1 MRSTEVTI
9 MTPRAVTA
17 QPGLQRKLPNDTIPE
32 MARASLAATVSLLGT
47 LLASTSSPSNG
58 IASSDPVSLSE
69 LAPADDYFGHQK
81 MSPLEIRHKVFSL
94 KDDFHHARMRPD
106 AVQHDAETVE
116 DAIQDWTARFPH
128 DTWIPSAAWGLATL
142 YEELP
147 GTDAHEHA
155 IVMLQFVRDHFG
167 TSSFAVVAVRDLAR
181 GVGVRPWPRWAA
193 TPSPSPLPTAV
204 VAIDAESLVRAIL
217 AVQAT
222 PDPQHAVLATQLETR
237 FWQLSRGGGDPEY
250 TRAAWELAST
260 FERLPGE
267 SSRTE
272 AIRLLALLVDR
283 YPTQIYG
290 KWAMR
295 DLERG
300 VGSRS

>member
-1 MRSTEVTI
+1 
-9 MTPRAVTA
+9 
-17 QPGLQRKLPNDTIPE
+17 
-32 MARASLAATVSLLGT
+32 
-47 LLASTSSPSNG
+47 
-58 IASSDPVSLSE
+58 
-69 LAPADDYFGHQK
+69 

-94 KDDFHHARMRPD
+94 KDDFHHARVLPD
-106 AVQHDAETVE
+106 AVQHEAEFVE
-116 DAIQDWTARFPH
+116 DAVQDWTARFPH

-147 GTDAHEHA
+147 GTEAREHA

-167 TSSFAVVAVRDLAR
+167 SSPFAADAVRDLAR
-181 GVGVRPWPRWAA
+181 GVGVRPLPRWAMTPQLPPIA
-193 TPSPSPLPTAV
+193 TPV
-204 VAIDAESLVRAIL
+204 VAIDAESLVHAIL

-222 PDPQHAVLATQLETR
+222 PDPQHALLATELENR
-237 FWQLSRGGGDPEY
+237 FWQLSHGGGDPAY

-283 YPTQIYG
+283 YSTQIYG